1 MSKYFNTE
9 GPCYPKEHYMVN
21 LDLRIQEIKKLIDSK
36 KYFSINRGRQYGK
49 TTTLDMLQEKLRSQ
63 YSIFYISFEG
73 LGQDAFQNESAFC
86 RLFAG
91 LLYDTIDYGEIDGV
105 EEAAALALKD
115 MSKMDSQAAD
125 FRALSNLISMIC
137 KTSEKPVVLMI
148 DEVDQAGSQP
158 IFLSFLGMLR
168 SKYLKMRQRP
178 TFESVILAGVY
189 DIRNLKLKIR
199 SEQEH
204 QKNSPWNIA
213 AEFDV
218 NMGFDAGQI
227 QEMLFEYELDHST
240 GMDIEEMSKL
250 LYSYTSGYPFLVS
263 RLCKILDEKIPGI
276 RKISD
281 EKVLESS
288 KIPDYKTANNKRF
301 GGLISRSV
309 GAYKTPYPWTK
320 EGFLEAIKILSFEK
334 NPLFDSLVNKLYDY
348 PELGEMIR
356 SILFTGNSIPY
367 NSGNHVI
374 DIATMFGFIKN
385 DHGAI
390 AIANRIFETR
400 LYDLFLSE
408 KEVNSG
414 IFKEGNIDK
423 NQFVQNGILDMDHV
437 LKKFMEHWND
447 LYHSA
452 DEKFIEENGR
462 KFFLLYLKPIINGTG
477 NYYIESR
484 TRDNRRTDIIV
495 DYRGQQ
501 YIIEVKIW
509 RENEYHTRGE
519 AQLADYLEAY
529 HAKKGYLL
537 SFNFNKNKKVGAK
550 EVICGDKV
558 ILEIV
563 V

>member
-1 MSKYFNTE
+1 MAKYFNTE

-21 LDLRIQEIKKLIDSK
+21 LDLRIREIKKLIDSK

-73 LGQDAFQNESAFC
+73 LGEESFHNESAFC

-105 EEAAALALKD
+105 GEAAESALKD
-115 MSKMDSQAAD
+115 MSKTDSKAAD
-125 FRALSNLISMIC
+125 FRTLSNLISMIC
-137 KTSEKPVVLMI
+137 KTAEKPVVLMI

-178 TFESVILAGVY
+178 TFQSVILAGVY

-218 NMGFDAGQI
+218 NMGFDVGQI
-227 QEMLFEYELDHST
+227 QEMLSEYELDHST
-240 GMDIEEMSKL
+240 GMDIGEMSGL

-263 RLCKILDEKIPGI
+263 RLCKILDEKILGI
-276 RKISD
+276 R
-281 EKVLESS
+281 
-288 KIPDYKTANNKRF
+288 R
-301 GGLISRSV
+301 
-309 GAYKTPYPWTK
+309 PYPWTK
-320 EGFLEAIKILSFEK
+320 EGFLEAVKILSFEK

-356 SILFTGNSIPY
+356 SILFTGDSIPY

-374 DIATMFGFIKN
+374 DIASMFGFIKN
-385 DHGAI
+385 NHGTI

-400 LYDLFLSE
+400 LYDQFLSE
-408 KEVNSG
+408 KEVNSR

-423 NQFVQNGILDMDHV
+423 NQFVQNGVLDMDQV
-437 LKKFMEHWND
+437 LKKFMVHWND

-484 TRDNRRTDIIV
+484 TRDNGRTDIIV
-495 DYRGQQ
+495 DYRGRQ
-501 YIIEVKIW
+501 YIIEIKIW
-509 RENEYHTRGE
+509 RGDEYHKRGE

-537 SFNFNKNKKVGAK
+537 SFNFNKNKKAGAK
-550 EVICGDKV
+550 EIVCGDKV
-558 ILEIV
+558 ILEV
-563 V
+563 VV

>member
-1 MSKYFNTE
+1 MAKYFNTE

-49 TTTLDMLQEKLRSQ
+49 TTTLDMLQEKLKSQ

-73 LGQDAFQNESAFC
+73 FAEESFQNEDAFC

-91 LLYDTIDYGEIDGV
+91 LLYDTIIYGEVDGV
-105 EEAAALALKD
+105 GEAAKSALGNL
-115 MSKMDSQAAD
+115 SLPGSQDAN
-125 FRALSNLISMIC
+125 FRSLSNLISTIC
-137 KTSEKPVVLMI
+137 STAEKPVVLMI
-148 DEVDQAGSQP
+148 DEVDQAGSQQ

-178 TFESVILAGVY
+178 TFQAVILAGVY
-189 DIRNLKLKIR
+189 DIRNLKLRIR

-213 AEFDV
+213 ADFKV

-227 QEMLFEYELDHST
+227 REMLSEYEQDHRT
-240 GMDIEEMSKL
+240 GMDVGEMSEL

-263 RLCKILDEKIPGI
+263 RICKILDEKV
-276 RKISD
+276 S
-281 EKVLESS
+281 EKYS
-288 KIPDYKTANNKRF
+288 
-301 GGLISRSV
+301 
-309 GAYKTPYPWTK
+309 PWTK
-320 EGFLEAIKILSFEK
+320 ESFLEAIKILYVEK
-334 NPLFDSLVNKLYDY
+334 NPLFDSLVNKLTDY
-348 PELGEMIR
+348 PALGKMMR
-356 SILFTGNSIPY
+356 SILFAGDSIPY
-367 NSGNHVI
+367 NPGNHVI
-374 DIATMFGFIKN
+374 DIASMFGFIRN
-385 DHGAI
+385 YQGNVSV
-390 AIANRIFETR
+390 ANRIFETY

-408 KEVNSG
+408 KELNNR

-423 NQFVQNGILDMDHV
+423 NQFVRNGILDMDLV
-437 LKKFMEHWND
+437 MRKYMVHWND
-447 LYHSA
+447 LYHAA

-484 TRDNRRTDIIV
+484 TRDNKSTDIIV

-509 RENEYHTRGE
+509 RGDEYNKRGE
-519 AQLADYLEAY
+519 SQLADYQETY
-529 HAKKGYLL
+529 HEKKGYLL
-537 SFNFNKNKKVGAK
+537 SFNFNKNKNVGMK
-550 EVICGDKV
+550 EFVCGNKV
-558 ILEIV
+558 ILEV
-563 V
+563 VV

>member
-1 MSKYFNTE
+1 MAKYFNTE

-21 LDLRIQEIKKLIDSK
+21 LDLRIREIKKLIDSK

-49 TTTLDMLQEKLRSQ
+49 TTTLDMLQEKLRGQ

-73 LGQDAFQNESAFC
+73 LGEESFHNESAFC

-91 LLYDTIDYGEIDGV
+91 LLYDTIDYGEIDGIG
-105 EEAAALALKD
+105 EAAAAALKD
-115 MSKMDSQAAD
+115 MSKTDSQAAD
-125 FRALSNLISMIC
+125 FRELSNLISMIC
-137 KTSEKPVVLMI
+137 KTAEKPVVLMI

-158 IFLSFLGMLR
+158 VFLSFLGMLR

-178 TFESVILAGVY
+178 TFQSVILAGVY

-227 QEMLFEYELDHST
+227 QEMLSEYELDHST
-240 GMDIEEMSKL
+240 GMDVEEMSEL

-276 RKISD
+276 RRISD
-281 EKVLESS
+281 DKMADGRISGGQLSEYVT
-288 KIPDYKTANNKRF
+288 IPQ
-301 GGLISRSV
+301 
-309 GAYKTPYPWTK
+309 TPYPWTK
-320 EGFLEAIKILSFEK
+320 EGFLEAVKILSFEK

-356 SILFTGNSIPY
+356 SILFTGDSIPY

-374 DIATMFGFIKN
+374 DIASMFGFIKN
-385 DHGAI
+385 NRGTI
-390 AIANRIFETR
+390 VIANRIFETR
-400 LYDLFLSE
+400 LYDQFLSE
-408 KEVNSG
+408 KEVNSR

-423 NQFVQNGILDMDHV
+423 NQFVQNGVLDMDQV
-437 LKKFMEHWND
+437 LKKFMVHWND

-484 TRDNRRTDIIV
+484 TRDNGRTDIIV
-495 DYRGQQ
+495 DYRGRQ
-501 YIIEVKIW
+501 YIIEIKIW
-509 RENEYHTRGE
+509 RGNEYHKRGE

-537 SFNFNKNKKVGAK
+537 SFNFNKNKKAGVK
-550 EVICGDKV
+550 EIVCGDKV
-558 ILEIV
+558 ILEV
-563 V
+563 VV

>member
-1 MSKYFNTE
+1 MAKYFNTE

-21 LDLRIQEIKKLIDSK
+21 LDLRIREIKKLIDSK

-49 TTTLDMLQEKLRSQ
+49 TTTLDMLQEKLRGQ

-73 LGQDAFQNESAFC
+73 LGEESFHNESAFC

-91 LLYDTIDYGEIDGV
+91 LLYDTVDYGEIDGIG
-105 EEAAALALKD
+105 EAAAAALED
-115 MSKMDSQAAD
+115 MSKTDSQAAD
-125 FRALSNLISMIC
+125 FRELSNLISMIC
-137 KTSEKPVVLMI
+137 KTAEKPVVLMI

-158 IFLSFLGMLR
+158 VFLSFLGMLR

-178 TFESVILAGVY
+178 TFQSVILAGVY

-199 SEQEH
+199 SEQEN

-227 QEMLFEYELDHST
+227 QEMLSEYELDHST
-240 GMDIEEMSKL
+240 GMDVEEMSEL

-276 RKISD
+276 RRISD
-281 EKVLESS
+281 DKMADGR
-288 KIPDYKTANNKRF
+288 I
-301 GGLISRSV
+301 SV
-309 GAYKTPYPWTK
+309 GQLSECVTIPKTPYPWTK
-320 EGFLEAIKILSFEK
+320 EGFLEAVKILSFEK
-334 NPLFDSLVNKLYDY
+334 NPLFDSLVDKLYDY

-356 SILFTGNSIPY
+356 SILFTGDSIPY

-374 DIATMFGFIKN
+374 DIASMFGFIKN
-385 DHGAI
+385 NRGTI

-400 LYDLFLSE
+400 LYDQFLSE
-408 KEVNSG
+408 KEVNSR

-423 NQFVQNGILDMDHV
+423 NQFVQNGVLDMDQV
-437 LKKFMEHWND
+437 LKKFMVHWNG

-484 TRDNRRTDIIV
+484 TRDNGRTDIIV
-495 DYRGQQ
+495 DYRGRQ
-501 YIIEVKIW
+501 YVIEIKIW
-509 RENEYHTRGE
+509 RENEYHKRGE

-537 SFNFNKNKKVGAK
+537 SFNFNKNKKAGVK
-550 EVICGDKV
+550 EIVCGDKV
-558 ILEIV
+558 ILEV
-563 V
+563 VV